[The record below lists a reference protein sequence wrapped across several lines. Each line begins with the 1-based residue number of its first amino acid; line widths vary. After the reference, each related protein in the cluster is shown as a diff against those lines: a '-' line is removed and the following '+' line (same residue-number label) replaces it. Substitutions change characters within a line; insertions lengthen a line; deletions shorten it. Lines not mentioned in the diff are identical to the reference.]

1 MDKAL
6 LIAYASAVVIIAA
19 LLLLTEKRKLPLSTF
34 LPIVVMVV
42 VASIGRI
49 IFGFIPNVQPVTV
62 IVILMG
68 LCYNAESGLLTG
80 VLSALVSNM
89 VMGQGPWTLWQM
101 LAWGLIGLLAGILG
115 KIKPLKNVKFAVFYS
130 VIAAFL
136 FSIIT
141 DTWTVLTL
149 AEGLTLGGA
158 LSVFGA
164 GIAFNIP
171 HAIFNGVL
179 CAIIFKPMDKRL
191 GRIKQ
196 KFTDN
201 IDEQ

>member
-6 LIAYASAVVIIAA
+6 LIAYASVAVIIVG
-19 LLLLTEKRKLPLSTF
+19 LLILTEKRKLPLSTF
-34 LPIVVMVV
+34 LPVVVMVV
-42 VASIGRI
+42 VASIGRV
-49 IFGFIPNVQPVTV
+49 IFGFIPNVQPITV
-62 IVILMG
+62 IVIIMG

-80 VLSALVSNM
+80 ILSALVSNM

-101 LAWGLIGLLAGILG
+101 LAWGLIGLLAGLFG
-115 KIKPLKNVKFAVFYS
+115 KIKPLKNVKFAVVYS

-149 AEGLTLGGA
+149 ADGLTLGSA

-164 GIAFNIP
+164 GLAFNIP
-171 HAIFNGVL
+171 HAIFNGVM
-179 CAIIFKPMDKRL
+179 CAIIFKPMNKRL
-191 GRIKQ
+191 TRIKQ
-196 KFTDN
+196 KF
-201 IDEQ
+201 IDTVDE

>member
-6 LIAYASAVVIIAA
+6 LIAYASVAVIIVG
-19 LLLLTEKRKLPLSTF
+19 LLILTEKKKLPLSTF
-34 LPIVVMVV
+34 LPVVVMVV
-42 VASIGRI
+42 VASIGRV

-62 IVILMG
+62 IVIIMG

-101 LAWGLIGLLAGILG
+101 LAWGLIGLLAGLFG
-115 KIKPLKNVKFAVFYS
+115 KIKPLKNVKFAVVYS

-149 AEGLTLGGA
+149 ADGLTLGSA

-164 GIAFNIP
+164 GLAFNIP

-179 CAIIFKPMDKRL
+179 CAVIFKSMNKRL
-191 GRIKQ
+191 TRIKQ
-196 KFTDN
+196 KF
-201 IDEQ
+201 IDTVDE

>member
-6 LIAYASAVVIIAA
+6 LIAYAVAAIIIIG

-34 LPIVVMVV
+34 LPVVVMVV
-42 VASIGRI
+42 VASIGRV

-62 IVILMG
+62 IVIIMG

-80 VLSALVSNM
+80 ILSALVSNM

-101 LAWGLIGLLAGILG
+101 LAWGLIGLIAGLFG
-115 KIKPLKNVKFAVFYS
+115 KIKPLKTVPFAVVYS

-149 AEGLTLGGA
+149 ADGLTLGSA

-164 GIAFNIP
+164 GLAFNIP
-171 HAIFNGVL
+171 HAIFNGLL
-179 CAIIFKPMDKRL
+179 CAVIFKPMDKRL
-191 GRIKQ
+191 TRIKQ
-196 KFTDN
+196 KFIDN
-201 IDEQ
+201 VDE

>member
-6 LIAYASAVVIIAA
+6 LIAYGVAAAIIIG
-19 LLLLTEKRKLPLSTF
+19 LLFLTERKKLPLSTF
-34 LPIVVMVV
+34 LPVVVMVV

-62 IVILMG
+62 IVIIMG

-80 VLSALVSNM
+80 ILSALVSNM

-101 LAWGLIGLLAGILG
+101 LAWGLIGLLAGFFG
-115 KIKPLKNVKFAVFYS
+115 KIKPLKNVKFAVVYS

-149 AEGLTLGGA
+149 ANGLTLGSA

-164 GIAFNIP
+164 GLAFNIP
-171 HAIFNGVL
+171 HAVFNGLL
-179 CAIIFKPMDKRL
+179 CAAIFKPMDKRL
-191 GRIKQ
+191 TRIKQ
-196 KFTDN
+196 KF
-201 IDEQ
+201 IDTVDE

>member
-6 LIAYASAVVIIAA
+6 LIAYASVAVIIAL
-19 LLLLTEKRKLPLSTF
+19 LLLLTEKRRLPLSTF
-34 LPIVVMVV
+34 LPVVVMVV
-42 VASIGRI
+42 VASIGRV

-62 IVILMG
+62 IVIIMG

-80 VLSALVSNM
+80 ILCALVSNM
-89 VMGQGPWTLWQM
+89 MMGQGPWTLWQM
-101 LAWGLIGLLAGILG
+101 LAWGLIGLLAGLFG

-149 AEGLTLGGA
+149 ADGLTLAGA

-164 GIAFNIP
+164 GLAFNIP
-171 HAIFNGVL
+171 HAVFNGVL

-191 GRIKQ
+191 TRIKQ
-196 KFTDN
+196 KF
-201 IDEQ
+201 IDTVDE

>member
-6 LIAYASAVVIIAA
+6 LISYAFAAAALFA

-34 LPIVVMVV
+34 LPVVVMVV

-62 IVILMG
+62 IVIIMG
-68 LCYNAESGLLTG
+68 LCYNTESGFLTG

-101 LAWGLIGLLAGILG
+101 LAWGLIGLFAGLFG
-115 KIKPLKNVKFAVFYS
+115 KIKPCRSLPFAVVYS
-130 VIAAFL
+130 VAAAFI

-149 AEGLTLGGA
+149 ADGLTLGGA

-164 GIAFNIP
+164 GLAFNIP
-171 HAIFNGVL
+171 HAVFNGVL
-179 CAIIFKPMDKRL
+179 CALIYKPMSKRL
-191 GRIKQ
+191 TRIKE
-196 KFTDN
+196 KYISLESDN
-201 IDEQ
+201 